1 MSEPVSLF
9 DQSKLECL
17 LKPAQSGKTKAIQE
31 IIRDDD
37 GLRDHLNIVICSK
50 NRLLASQTAKR
61 MDGARDDM
69 DSRSVD
75 TDDLDADDAVV
86 GDVYC
91 WMSGAKKT
99 NITVHDLFGKVV
111 LGDVSMIVCCSHK
124 VRFRYIHDL
133 LDLLERFPAFNK
145 PVNVWLDEADAYV
158 NLWASES
165 FDFTRRRSVRKVIP
179 VSATFGNVL
188 KRLGRITVM
197 GLPVTHPICYR
208 GLRDCEIAEEEC
220 GKLNSVAYLA
230 TMLDKYDAVK
240 QPGTRL
246 FAPCETAVKSHDDA
260 AKELLSRGWAVL
272 VLNGQRKGFLL
283 PDGSFHPIKL
293 SVDGDE
299 LAGILATKY
308 AELGLADLPFAVTG
322 RLCLDRGIT
331 FQSPD
336 FLFDVGIVPDIDDHA
351 SAYQCVARMLG
362 NVGAFPTHQPPLI
375 IMSPKMKEV
384 TMKQERIATNL
395 PKLVHVHEW
404 ADIGKEEYERAAY
417 DTEEEYNSAK
427 TASRDKYGD
436 EYYVSWSV
444 EHLSYES
451 LRGSSSDWQGH
462 LKKRPD
468 GEFYSNGDGDGK
480 PMSVEE
486 IEKKKNE
493 AKKDRTGSRH
503 PLKPGKKTSRTY
515 AYYTDVSD
523 PTTVRF
529 IVRTLYR
536 APFPPGIGPAV
547 DPGAVGPAAAGGLP
561 A

>member
-1 MSEPVSLF
+1 MSDYVPLI

-31 IIRDDD
+31 MIRDDD

-61 MDGARDDM
+61 MESARDDM
-69 DSRSVD
+69 DARSVD
-75 TDDLDADDAVV
+75 TDELDGDDVV
-86 GDVYC
+86 AGDVYC

-99 NITVHDLFGKVV
+99 NIAADALAMRV
-111 LGDVSMIVCCSHK
+111 LVGDVSMIVCCSHK
-124 VRFRYIHDL
+124 VRFRYIHDM
-133 LDLLERFPAFNK
+133 LDWLERCPAFNK
-145 PVNVWLDEADAYV
+145 PVNVWLDEADSYV
-158 NLWASES
+158 NLWTSPE
-165 FDFTRRRSVRKVIP
+165 FDFTWRRSVRKVIP

-188 KRLGRITVM
+188 KRLGRIKVM

-208 GLRDCEIAEEEC
+208 GLRDCEFAEEEYC
-220 GKLNSVAYLA
+220 KLNPVGYLTA
-230 TMLDKYDAVK
+230 MLDKYHAVK
-240 QPGTRL
+240 APGVRL

-260 AKELLSRGWAVL
+260 ALELVSRGWAVL
-272 VLNGQRKGFLL
+272 ILNGRRKGFLL

-299 LAGILATKY
+299 MAGVLAAKY
-308 AELGLADLPFAVTG
+308 VELGLARFPFAVTG

-331 FQSPD
+331 FQSPG

-362 NVGAFPTHQPPLI
+362 NVGEFPAHQPPLI

-384 TMKQERIATNL
+384 TIRQERIATNL

-404 ADIGKEEYERAAY
+404 ADIGEAEYERAAY

-451 LRGSSSDWQGH
+451 LRGSSDWQGH

-515 AYYTDVSD
+515 AYYTNVSD
-523 PTTVRF
+523 PATVRF
-529 IVRTLYR
+529 VVRTLYR

-547 DPGAVGPAAAGGLP
+547 DPGEVGPAAAGGLP